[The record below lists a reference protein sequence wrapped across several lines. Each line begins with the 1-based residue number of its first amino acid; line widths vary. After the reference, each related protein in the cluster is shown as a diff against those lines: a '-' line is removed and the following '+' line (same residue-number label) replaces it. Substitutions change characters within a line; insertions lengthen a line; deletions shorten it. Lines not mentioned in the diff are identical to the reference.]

1 MDGSDACKGDLLLER
16 SLDTL
21 CGGPAESSLPETV
34 GPGVTSPSP
43 DTLVGLRLRLHV
55 ELLPVSQLAPWSL
68 LPGLSLRSL
77 ADLCGELLLLI
88 ANVPLL
94 LHSLLREEFLV
105 VVGLLISLFEDGLL
119 VDLPLPLL
127 VLLGERLLEDDF
139 LLWNGAFG
147 GGLLVLLLPSGSLW
161 EMLPVCVLFFLST
174 LFGRG
179 LPVDLPLLL
188 SPLLREEF
196 LVGVGLLCSCF
207 EDGLLV
213 DDPLLWYGALGE
225 HLPVDDPLLWYRS
238 SGEGLLVLRVLF
250 LFSGS
255 LSEVLGVFVLVSLSA
270 LFGNELL
277 EDVPLSAGL
286 LGEGPGREGKGGIGL
301 CVPRTSVSWLLCLRV
316 PSFVPFTFLF
326 SLSEKSVL

>member
-16 SLDTL
+16 SLDTS
-21 CGGPAESSLPETV
+21 CGGPIESSLPETV
-34 GPGVTSPSP
+34 GPGVTYPSP
-43 DTLVGLRLRLHV
+43 DALVGLHLRLHV
-55 ELLPVSQLAPWSL
+55 ELLPV
-68 LPGLSLRSL
+68 
-77 ADLCGELLLLI
+77 
-88 ANVPLL
+88 
-94 LHSLLREEFLV
+94 SLLREEFLV

-119 VDLPLPLL
+119 VDLPLTLF
-127 VLLGERLLEDDF
+127 VLLGERLLEDDL
-139 LLWNGAFG
+139 LLWYGALG
-147 GGLLVLLLPSGSLW
+147 GGLLVLLLLSGSLW
-161 EMLPVCVLFFLST
+161 EILPVCVLLFLST

-277 EDVPLSAGL
+277 EDVPLCAGL
-286 LGEGPGREGKGGIGL
+286 LGEGLEREGKGGIGL
-301 CVPRTSVSWLLCLRV
+301 CVPRTSVSWVLCLRV
-316 PSFVPFTFLF
+316 PSFVPFTLLF
-326 SLSEKSVL
+326 SLSAKSVL